1 MSKRRLNEQSAKHLS
16 TAEQH
21 LADAL
26 ALVDRARGY
35 SKIDPTLQGMILAD
49 IRGELLE
56 IKILLIRAR
65 LNEADDDE
73 H

>member
-1 MSKRRLNEQSAKHLS
+1 MSKRRLNEQSTKHLS

-35 SKIDPTLQGMILAD
+35 SKTDPTLQMMILAD
-49 IRGELLE
+49 LRGELLE

-65 LNEADDDE
+65 LNEAEDT
-73 H
+73 